1 MVPFMS
7 SLQVCPCMVNDFH
20 KTITSISGEV
30 TRERTKTEDK
40 YTGTALIAHLDVP
53 EAQRVQHSEVQ
64 ISPHSNKGPVQ
75 VPHQG
80 PGRDHAEN
88 WASHT
93 DSMEQQSTLT
103 HVALLLSF
111 NKANTLPRF
120 LTIAK

>member
-7 SLQVCPCMVNDFH
+7 SLQVCSCMVNDFH

-30 TRERTKTEDK
+30 TRERTKTEGK
-40 YTGTALIAHLDVP
+40 YTGTAIIAHLDVL

-64 ISPHSNKGPVQ
+64 IPPHSNKGPVH
-75 VPHQG
+75 VSHQG

-103 HVALLLSF
+103 YVALLLSF
-111 NKANTLPRF
+111 NKANTLPCF
-120 LTIAK
+120 LAIAK

>member
-7 SLQVCPCMVNDFH
+7 SLQVCSCMVNDFH

-64 ISPHSNKGPVQ
+64 ISPYSNKGPVH

-88 WASHT
+88 WVSHT

-103 HVALLLSF
+103 YVALLLSF

-120 LTIAK
+120 LAIAK